1 MPRVGM
7 GPIRREQI
15 RRAAMTLI
23 ADAGFDRT
31 TLRDVALAAGVST
44 GMINHYYSNKIAL
57 LMDALV
63 GASEWFQEE
72 IRVSIARAK
81 PGADRFRTLVRI
93 GVFNNSRE
101 ANVGRKIWAWALAES
116 IRSDELSQVIQE
128 RRHLFQDIIAEVLR
142 QLDGNA
148 TTGEAD
154 LRELAAE
161 CDSYF
166 NGLAIHLATGALNLS
181 PEAATTSLLAL
192 VTARLKSESAGGS
205 RQPPGRFGH
214 QSTKTSA
221 LAKTSPLTHRSRA
234 GKANRM

>member
-44 GMINHYYSNKIAL
+44 GMINHYYPNKIAL

-63 GASEWFQEE
+63 AASEWFQEE
-72 IRVSIARAK
+72 IRVSMARAK
-81 PGADRFRTLVRI
+81 PGADRFRTLVSV
-93 GVFNNSRE
+93 GVFNNSHE
-101 ANVGRKIWAWALAES
+101 ARVGRKIWAWALAES

-128 RRHLFQDIIAEVLR
+128 RRRLFQEIIAEVLR
-142 QLDGNA
+142 QFDANA
-148 TTGEAD
+148 AIGEAD

-181 PEAATTSLLAL
+181 PDAATTSLLAV
-192 VTARLKSESAGGS
+192 VTSRLRSESAGGS
-205 RQPPGRFGH
+205 RRLSGH
-214 QSTKTSA
+214 YGHHSTNASA
-221 LAKTSPLTHRSRA
+221 LVKTGQLTRRSRS
-234 GKANRM
+234 GKANRI